1 MVSFDKELLVL
12 LIIMMWSLMIDH
24 RDGKTNTYFK
34 GGSRST
40 NGGEVE

>member
-24 RDGKTNTYFK
+24 RDGKTANQYIF
-34 GGSRST
+34 
-40 NGGEVE
+40 